1 MIVIIDLYAAFKL
14 ADVEDNDIVYL
25 KNKNASKLDAEMI
38 SVKNVKKKYDMRKI
52 KVIHIKPHFY
62 DYSEYDGGIEFEIL
76 R

>member
-1 MIVIIDLYAAFKL
+1 
-14 ADVEDNDIVYL
+14 
-25 KNKNASKLDAEMI
+25 MI
-38 SVKNVKKKYDMRKI
+38 SAKNVNKKYDMRKI